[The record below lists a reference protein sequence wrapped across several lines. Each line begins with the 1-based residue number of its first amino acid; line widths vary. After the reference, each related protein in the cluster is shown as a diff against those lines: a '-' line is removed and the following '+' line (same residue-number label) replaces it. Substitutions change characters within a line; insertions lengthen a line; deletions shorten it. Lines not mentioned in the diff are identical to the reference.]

1 MQGGSYFKK
10 KKPKNKKH
18 CTEMAQEPI
27 SGRTTKIC
35 RNKKRKTTVN
45 TVIYLSTSL
54 DTLIGTSVLKDKT
67 NAYTSKRTY
76 FQEKTAN

>member
-1 MQGGSYFKK
+1 
-10 KKPKNKKH
+10 
-18 CTEMAQEPI
+18 MAQEPI

-35 RNKKRKTTVN
+35 RNKNRKTTVN

-76 FQEKTAN
+76 F